1 MFARKKTKRI
11 RPVQK
16 RSQDFLWGGR
26 GGAYLNN
33 GDHIINIL
41 NDTLR

>member
-16 RSQDFLWGGR
+16 RSQDFFVGG
-26 GGAYLNN
+26 GG
-33 GDHIINIL
+33 GGEGGVRTSI
-41 NDTLR
+41 TGTT